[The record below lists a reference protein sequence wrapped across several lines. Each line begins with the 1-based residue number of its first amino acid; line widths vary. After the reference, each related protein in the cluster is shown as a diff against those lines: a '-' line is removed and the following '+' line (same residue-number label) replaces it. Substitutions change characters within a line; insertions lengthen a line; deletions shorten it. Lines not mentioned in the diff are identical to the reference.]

1 MSGNAL
7 GIWLMCLAVF
17 VFALQDGFSR
27 HLVAEYNV
35 WMVITIRYWFFAILA
50 LGIAARRGAL
60 RRAWATP
67 RPWLQ
72 ASRSLLFLAEICI
85 LVSAFVLLGLTE
97 SHAIFALAPLLVAAV
112 SGPVLGERVGR
123 ARWIAIGTGFAGV
136 LIILAPAGGVF
147 TPLALLPL
155 MAAIMFALYAVL
167 TRLVARTDDAL
178 TSFVWTGC
186 AGAVAITPLG
196 LWMWE
201 PMSAS
206 DWGWMLGLCGLAALG
221 QWLFIKTYEA
231 AEASV
236 VQPFAY
242 LHLVFAAGIGV
253 TVFGETLRPNV
264 ALGAAI
270 VVAAGIFTAWRSGRS
285 RPLD

>member
-1 MSGNAL
+1 A
-7 GIWLMCLAVF
+7 
-17 VFALQDGFSR
+17 Q
-27 HLVAEYNV
+27 
-35 WMVITIRYWFFAILA
+35 
-50 LGIAARRGAL
+50 RGAL

-72 ASRSLLFLAEICI
+72 ASRSLLFVAEICI

-97 SHAIFALAPLLVAAV
+97 SHAIFALAPLLVAAI
-112 SGPVLGERVGR
+112 SGPILGEKVGPL
-123 ARWIAIGTGFAGV
+123 RWIAIGVGFLGV

-147 TPLALLPL
+147 SPLALLPL
-155 MAAIMFALYAVL
+155 IAAFMFALYAVL

-201 PMSAS
+201 PMTGA
-206 DWGWMLGLCGLAALG
+206 DWVWMAGLCALAALG

-242 LHLVFAAGIGV
+242 LHLVFASAIGV
-253 TVFGETLRPNV
+253 TMFGETLRLNV

-270 VVAAGIFTAWRSGRS
+270 VVAAGIFTVWRTGRA
-285 RPLD
+285 RRID

>member
-7 GIWLMCLAVF
+7 GIALMCLTVF

-35 WMVITIRYWFFAILA
+35 WMVITIRYWFFAALA
-50 LGIAARRGAL
+50 LGIAARRGSL
-60 RRAWATP
+60 QRAWRTR

-112 SGPVLGERVGR
+112 SGPILGEKVGLV
-123 ARWIAIGTGFAGV
+123 RWIAIGIGFVGV
-136 LIILAPAGGVF
+136 VIILAPAGGVF
-147 TPLALLPL
+147 SPLALLPL
-155 MAAIMFALYAVL
+155 VAAFMFALYAVL

-196 LWMWE
+196 VWMWE
-201 PMSAS
+201 PMTAP
-206 DWGWMLGLCGLAALG
+206 DWAWMVGLCILAALG

-253 TVFGETLRPNV
+253 TVFGETLRLNV
-264 ALGAAI
+264 VVGAAI
-270 VVAAGIFTAWRSGRS
+270 VVAAGIFAVWRAGRS
-285 RPLD
+285 RPVD